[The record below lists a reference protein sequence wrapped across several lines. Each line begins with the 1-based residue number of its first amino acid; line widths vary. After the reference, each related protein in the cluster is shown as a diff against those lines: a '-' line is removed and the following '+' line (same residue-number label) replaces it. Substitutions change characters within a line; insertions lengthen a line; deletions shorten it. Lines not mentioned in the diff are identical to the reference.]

1 MNESILNDGLKREIL
16 LIFANF
22 YFFLFPEEKNLEVP
36 LDSMH
41 FSIKFLRPA
50 KYYPESTFDRIKKY
64 YKFKVK
70 HKKIC
75 DNLIPSDVRHV
86 FDQGIIQFLPVRDQD
101 RRRVLLLEVGS
112 EYHSESN
119 FRLQNS
125 IIKPNPGT
133 RALRYMNIK
142 PYKSFQ
148 NFRLLQQIS

>member
-1 MNESILNDGLKREIL
+1 MVS
-16 LIFANF
+16 
-22 YFFLFPEEKNLEVP
+22 FLFSEEKNLEVP

-50 KYYPESTFDRIKKY
+50 KFYPESTFDRIKKY

-112 EYHSESN
+112 EYSTWSTLKHSKNKLLCYLHIEPYKSFHYHN
-119 FRLQNS
+119 FRLQ
-125 IIKPNPGT
+125 
-133 RALRYMNIK
+133 
-142 PYKSFQ
+142 
-148 NFRLLQQIS
+148 QIS